1 MSGVGKTRRSEG
13 LVGRVARASL
23 LHLFLSLR
31 FLPPLRRSKAVC
43 DLFFAIFFHNLSTF
57 NISLLRNLTPHI
69 PSCRK
74 VKTRLQLDLYPRP
87 SPSFS
92 ICFRVAETS
101 LTIASSPHRIAR
113 NVKFFETWCSYNGLE
128 QVAFSDLSNAFRT
141 DALSVFD
148 VKGKLP
154 ETLVDRVCLDIIL
167 PATSYTLHSIS
178 SRRLPK
184 A

>member
-13 LVGRVARASL
+13 LDASRAPPSSTSSFPSAFCPPPSL
-23 LHLFLSLR
+23 KGSLR
-31 FLPPLRRSKAVC
+31 PLS
-43 DLFFAIFFHNLSTF
+43 AIFLHSLSTF
-57 NISLLRNLTPHI
+57 NIFLLRNLTPHI